1 MTSPV
6 VASVRLPLWTRDV
19 PVKRCCSDL
28 LDMSDSPRK
37 WRVHA
42 EAERTRGIRVGCVEQ
57 LSCEDRVEQGWRV
70 RLMLRDSCERSH
82 DGHDGQG
89 QDLEE
94 GEVSHLGGLCGMR
107 GRRGAL
113 LALATHVY

>member
-1 MTSPV
+1 M
-6 VASVRLPLWTRDV
+6 
-19 PVKRCCSDL
+19 
-28 LDMSDSPRK
+28 
-37 WRVHA
+37 HA

-70 RLMLRDSCERSH
+70 RLVLRDSCERSH

-113 LALATHVY
+113 LALAMHVY